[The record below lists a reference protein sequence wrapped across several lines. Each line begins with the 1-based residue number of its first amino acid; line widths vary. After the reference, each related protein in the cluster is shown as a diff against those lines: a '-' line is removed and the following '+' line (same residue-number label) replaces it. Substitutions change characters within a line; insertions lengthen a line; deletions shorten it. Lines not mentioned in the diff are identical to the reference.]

1 MNIIFAHVKKHSTK
15 LTCSSRFVV
24 FNNYSITRIIDNDD
38 NDNNIKVTDLK
49 EEITKVATITSAYGV
64 KKPKPRRKI
73 MKLGLNRPIIK
84 AQIERNKKLEEDAM
98 ISQLP
103 WRIMGST

>member
-1 MNIIFAHVKKHSTK
+1 MNIIFSHVKKQTTK
-15 LTCSSRFVV
+15 LNYNTCLSRFIIV
-24 FNNYSITRIIDNDD
+24 NNYSMTRIIN
-38 NDNNIKVTDLK
+38 NDNINKTDSIEEMTK
-49 EEITKVATITSAYGV
+49 EAPLTSAYGV

>member
-1 MNIIFAHVKKHSTK
+1 MNIIFSHVKKQANK
-15 LTCSSRFVV
+15 LTYYTCLSRFVV
-24 FNNYSITRIIDNDD
+24 VVNNYSTTRII
-38 NDNNIKVTDLK
+38 NNIKETDII
-49 EEITKVATITSAYGV
+49 EEMTKVVPTTSAYGV

-73 MKLGLNRPIIK
+73 LKLGLNRPIIK
-84 AQIERNKKLEEDAM
+84 TQIERNKKLEEDAM

>member
-1 MNIIFAHVKKHSTK
+1 M
-15 LTCSSRFVV
+15 V
-24 FNNYSITRIIDNDD
+24 FNNYSITSIINNDNY
-38 NDNNIKVTDLK
+38 DNNIKVTDLE
-49 EEITKVATITSAYGV
+49 EEITKVAPITSAYGV

>member
-1 MNIIFAHVKKHSTK
+1 
-15 LTCSSRFVV
+15 
-24 FNNYSITRIIDNDD
+24 
-38 NDNNIKVTDLK
+38 
-49 EEITKVATITSAYGV
+49 
-64 KKPKPRRKI
+64 